1 MLGPIMLGGIIVGLT
16 LAQYDFMRGL
26 RWHPLYAPT
35 TDWPSGLALGPY
47 GLLMVAAFIG
57 AGLLLPIFALGL
69 HRVLGASSLWRGG
82 SGFLVLSGFAMML
95 LGFKIDPTY
104 VDPRRTILGMVHD
117 LAFALLGLLFTL
129 ALVMLWRQFARLP
142 GWQGHARYT
151 LLTALL
157 VVPAFALKGLL
168 FYLFLA
174 NTLAWIEL
182 TAIRLWRSQPK
193 NVAL

>member
-1 MLGPIMLGGIIVGLT
+1 MLGPIMLGGTIVGLT
-16 LAQYDFMRGL
+16 LTQYTFMRGL

-35 TDWPSGLALGPY
+35 SDWPSGLALGPY
-47 GLLMVAAFIG
+47 GLLMVAAFIC

-69 HRVLGASSLWRGG
+69 HRVLGASSVWRGG
-82 SGFLVLSGFAMML
+82 CGFLVLGGLAMML

-104 VDPRRTILGMVHD
+104 ANTPRTIHGMVHD
-117 LAFALLGLLFTL
+117 LAFGLLGLSFTL
-129 ALVMLWRQFARLP
+129 ALVGLWRRFACQPR
-142 GWQGHARYT
+142 WQGHARYT
-151 LLTALL
+151 LLTAML

-182 TAIRLWRSQPK
+182 TAIRLWRSPPK
-193 NVAL
+193 DVPP